1 MMKPDDEI
9 AFLRARDDSRV
20 KYRQILNLERLK
32 ADLGEAPPAHPILA
46 ADMKALPGIVGVF
59 ALHGRTLRRLLERYP
74 EEERIGQAVA
84 LWEQC
89 SRDLQSAGFA
99 NATA

>member
-20 KYRQILNLERLK
+20 KYRQIMNLNALREGFGD
-32 ADLGEAPPAHPILA
+32 AAPPHPILA

-59 ALHGRTLRRLLERYP
+59 ALHGRTLRHLLERYP
-74 EEERIGQAVA
+74 DEERIGKAVNV
-84 LWEQC
+84 WEEC
-89 SRDLQSAGFA
+89 SRDLESAGFGSKSA
-99 NATA
+99 

>member
-1 MMKPDDEI
+1 MKPDDEI

-20 KYRQILNLERLK
+20 RYRQILNLRALREGLNG
-32 ADLGEAPPAHPILA
+32 AAPPHPILV

-74 EEERIGQAVA
+74 EEERIGKAVT
-84 LWEQC
+84 LWEEC